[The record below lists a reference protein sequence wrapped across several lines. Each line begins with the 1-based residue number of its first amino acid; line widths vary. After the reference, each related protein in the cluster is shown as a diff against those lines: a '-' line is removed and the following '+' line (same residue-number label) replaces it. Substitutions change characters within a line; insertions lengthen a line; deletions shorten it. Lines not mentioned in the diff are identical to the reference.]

1 MTAVIAIV
9 LQEAGMAAPSARTQP
24 PMVRASSRDALVYTV
39 LDLEQQSTR
48 IMSQVEETREP
59 AFIIRDG
66 RFIAVITPLAPG
78 QVESRV
84 LAEISRELSEQ
95 AGPLPAAARPAP
107 VPGAATARS
116 TPHAGCESPAPL
128 RDLGEGLLRHL
139 SRRAS
144 AQDPRRLRCRPH
156 PARASRACGP
166 GRGRTPERRR
176 CRA

>member
-1 MTAVIAIV
+1 MTTVITIV
-9 LQEAGMAAPSARTQP
+9 LQEAGMAVPPARTQP

-48 IMSQVEETREP
+48 IISQVGETREP
-59 AFIIRDG
+59 AFITRDG
-66 RFIAVITPLAPG
+66 RFIAVIMPLAPG

-95 AGPLPAAARPAP
+95 AESLPRSSTPRTGSWRGNGQQHAAR
-107 VPGAATARS
+107 RMR
-116 TPHAGCESPAPL
+116 SPAPL
-128 RDLGEGLLRHL
+128 RGPGEGLLRHL

-144 AQDPRRLRCRPH
+144 APDPRRLRCRPR
-156 PARASRACGP
+156 PARASRAYDP
-166 GRGRTPERRR
+166 RRGRTPERRR